1 MIIESIV
8 STVSKRRS
16 VNFAPFGI
24 RKEKKEIIISP
35 YIPSITLQ
43 NLRSNKC
50 AVVNYIED
58 ASFYVNC
65 IIGKKKFKKEKAEKI
80 DGFYLKET
88 LSFDEVVVQKI
99 IENEVRPKFICKVV
113 KSVFKKRYEGHN
125 RAKASLIEACILAS
139 RVGMLSTKK
148 ILNELEYLSIGV
160 EKTAGPKEEKAWIE
174 IKSYIVKKLN
184 AKK

>member
-24 RKEKKEIIISP
+24 MKEKKEIIISP

-65 IIGKKKFKKEKAEKI
+65 ILGKKKFKKEKAEKI
-80 DGFYLKET
+80 DGFYLKER

-125 RAKASLIEACILAS
+125 PPKASLIEACILAS

>member
-8 STVSKRRS
+8 STVGRRRS

-65 IIGKKKFKKEKAEKI
+65 ILLKKKFKKEK
-80 DGFYLKET
+80 
-88 LSFDEVVVQKI
+88 
-99 IENEVRPKFICKVV
+99 
-113 KSVFKKRYEGHN
+113 
-125 RAKASLIEACILAS
+125 
-139 RVGMLSTKK
+139 
-148 ILNELEYLSIGV
+148 
-160 EKTAGPKEEKAWIE
+160 
-174 IKSYIVKKLN
+174 
-184 AKK
+184 